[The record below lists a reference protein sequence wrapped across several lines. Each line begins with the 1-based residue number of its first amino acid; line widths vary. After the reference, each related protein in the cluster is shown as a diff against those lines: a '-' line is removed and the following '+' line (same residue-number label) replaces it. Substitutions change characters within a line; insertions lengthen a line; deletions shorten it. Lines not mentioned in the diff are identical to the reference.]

1 MRTLG
6 FCVALAAL
14 VSMPPIAAAEPSDPS
29 AQIDAYARAF
39 VGTGIAP
46 SVSIAITRDGRVVYA
61 KSFGDRS
68 IDPKLP
74 ADPNTAYDGASLM
87 KQFTAAALALLA
99 TQGKVDLRA
108 PLSRYLPQIPHAGEV
123 TIAQLYGM
131 TSGYQDVGEGSDDA
145 GIPLAERI
153 RRDTARPLLFQPG
166 TRFNYSNTNY
176 ELMALLVERVSAVPY
191 ATFVRTHIV
200 EPLQLRSWTLV
211 GGGPLPPDRA
221 TSYFFPTPIRGYP
234 QPNAEKTHL
243 LGASGDILID
253 VRDMAA
259 WDEALLAHRV
269 VSASMWRIMTTPGTL
284 RDGSSTGYGAGEYV
298 TEFRGHRLIWHGG
311 NHLGSTSEN
320 WMLPDD
326 RLSITVLC
334 NGGLTAVP
342 QLIRAIAALYVPG
355 NGAATPI
362 PGHLPRPPS
371 AMQSQ
376 ALAWLRR
383 ALDGREMA
391 ADFGGDFAA
400 MGRKYGPPQHVT
412 ALEFDDRGTVRI
424 ATFSVELMGKPYTF
438 YYEAAKQAGFALLPV
453 WNP

>member
-1 MRTLG
+1 MRTVGL
-6 FCVALAAL
+6 FLALAVL
-14 VSMPPIAAAEPSDPS
+14 VSTNPIAAAETSDPS

-46 SVSIAITRDGRVVYA
+46 SVSIAITHDGQVVYA

-74 ADPNTAYDGASLM
+74 AGPNTAYDGASLM

-99 TQGKVDLRA
+99 TQGKIDLHA

-131 TSGYQDVGEGSDDA
+131 TSGYQDTGEGSDDA
-145 GIPLAERI
+145 TVPLATRI
-153 RRDTARPLLFQPG
+153 TRDAARPLLFQPG

-176 ELMALLVERVSAVPY
+176 ELLGLLVERVSGVPY
-191 ATFVRTHIV
+191 ATFVQTHIV
-200 EPLQLRSWTLV
+200 DPLQLRSWTLLGV
-211 GGGPLPPDRA
+211 GALPEDRA
-221 TSYFFPTPIRGYP
+221 TSYFFPTPVRGYP
-234 QPNAEKTHL
+234 QPNVEKPSL

-269 VSASMWRIMTTPGTL
+269 VSPAMWRIMTTGGTL
-284 RDGSSTGYGAGEYV
+284 RDGSPTGYGAGEYV
-298 TEFRGHRLIWHGG
+298 TAFRGHRLVWHGG

-326 RLSITVLC
+326 RMSITVLC

-342 QLIRAIAALYVPG
+342 QLIRAIAALYIPE
-355 NGAATPI
+355 NGAATPT
-362 PGHLPRPPS
+362 PAHLPHPPP
-371 AMQSQ
+371 AMVSQ
-376 ALAWLRR
+376 ALAWLQR
-383 ALDGREMA
+383 ALNGRETA
-391 ADFGGDFAA
+391 ADFGGDFAT
-400 MGRKYGPPQHVT
+400 MGGKYGPPQRLT
-412 ALEFDDRGTVRI
+412 PLALDDRGTLQLAV
-424 ATFSVELMGKPYTF
+424 FSVELMGKPYTY
-438 YYEAAKQAGFALLPV
+438 YYEATKKAAFALLPV